1 MIIQVLIPTSKFKV
15 LLNVRLLQVSIPSR
29 LLGFASIAENLSIN
43 KGTALNEKQN
53 EQWRPTMLN
62 YIEKKRKRIN

>member
-1 MIIQVLIPTSKFKV
+1 M
-15 LLNVRLLQVSIPSR
+15 SIPSR